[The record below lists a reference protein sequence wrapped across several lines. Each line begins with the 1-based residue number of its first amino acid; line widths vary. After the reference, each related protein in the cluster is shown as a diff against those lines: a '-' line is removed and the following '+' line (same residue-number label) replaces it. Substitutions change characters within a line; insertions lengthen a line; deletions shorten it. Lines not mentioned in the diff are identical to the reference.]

1 MANWRVIYTTYE
13 EYDVEAETEEEALV
27 IADKQFRNDRCSPI
41 ANTWYDEVEVEYLD
55 KDES

>member
-13 EYDVEAETEEEALV
+13 EYDVEAETKEEALV
-27 IADKQFRNDRCSPI
+27 IADKQFRNDRYSPI